1 MFSSSDTLILLG
13 ASLLLVGIVASR
25 LSSRLGLPLLLLF
38 MGVGM
43 LAGEDG
49 FGGLRFDD
57 FERAFLLSQLALAVI
72 LLDGGLRTELDRVRI
87 VLAPAAVLATA
98 GVVITAALTAAF
110 AVLLLGLDWPVALL
124 IGAIVSSTDAA
135 AVFGLLGQARL
146 NQRVSGTL
154 ELESGAN
161 DPMAIFLVV
170 VLVGVVAG
178 EGATTLSGLAGTLAL
193 QLGLGA
199 LGGLVGG
206 WVLVA
211 LLARLRLVEGLY
223 ALLVASGGLTLFAL
237 INLLG
242 GSGFLAIYLAGVLVG
257 NRRSDATDHVFRVMD
272 GMAWL
277 AQASMFLVL
286 GLLATPSLMGERLPG
301 AIAVATFL
309 ILVARPVAI
318 WLGLAPF
325 RYPLREIAFISW
337 VGLRGAVPIVL
348 ALFPLLAGVEGGRV
362 IFDLV
367 FAVVLISLLV
377 QGTTLQPMARL
388 LRVEGPH
395 RDRALDRVALQM
407 PMDEEM
413 ELAQFAVP
421 EASPWIG
428 RVLAD
433 WREFEVPDSLVCTA
447 VLREARLLP
456 RDPEL
461 RIAAGD
467 VLIVLQP
474 RSAGDLLAEY
484 LAPAS
489 GLTAVALGTFALD
502 GRVEAGALAEA
513 YGLRLTD
520 AERSLSVADLV
531 RARLRHPVVA
541 GDQLDLGP
549 VVLVVRQAER
559 GRPVRLGLRLV
570 ADASD

>member
-1 MFSSSDTLILLG
+1 MPSSPDTLILLG

-38 MGVGM
+38 IGLGM

-49 FGGLRFDD
+49 PGGLRFDD
-57 FERAFLLSQLALAVI
+57 FERAFLVSQLALAVI

-98 GVVITAALTAAF
+98 GVVLTAALTAAF
-110 AVLLLGLDWPVALL
+110 AMLLLDLDWPVALL

-146 NQRVSGTL
+146 NQRVSATL

-170 VLVGVVAG
+170 VLVGIVAG
-178 EGATTLSGLAGTLAL
+178 EGATTAAGLAGALAL

-272 GMAWL
+272 GLAWL
-277 AQASMFLVL
+277 AQATMFLVL

-309 ILVARPVAI
+309 ILVARPLAI

-348 ALFPLLAGVEGGRV
+348 GLFPLLAGVEGGRV

-377 QGTTLQPMARL
+377 QGTTLQPMARW
-388 LRVEGPH
+388 LRVEGPD
-395 RDRALDRVALQM
+395 RDRALDRVALDL
-407 PMDEEM
+407 PLDAEM

-421 EASPWIG
+421 EGSPWIG
-428 RVLAD
+428 RPLTGWQA
-433 WREFEVPDSLVCTA
+433 FGVPEPLSCTA
-447 VLREARLLP
+447 VLREGRLLE
-456 RDPEL
+456 PEPGL
-461 RIAAGD
+461 QIAGGD
-467 VLIVLQP
+467 LLIVLQP
-474 RSAGDLLAEY
+474 RSVGDLLAEY

-502 GRVEAGALAEA
+502 GEIESGALADA
-513 YGLRLTD
+513 YGLELND
-520 AERSLSVADLV
+520 AERRLPVADLV
-531 RARLRHPVVA
+531 HARLRHPVVP
-541 GDQLDLGP
+541 GDRLDLGP
-549 VVLVVRQAER
+549 VVLVVRQTAK

-570 ADASD
+570 ADEAG

>member
-1 MFSSSDTLILLG
+1 MRRNALLVG
-13 ASLLLVGIVASR
+13 YADPARASLLLVGIVASR
-25 LSSRLGLPLLLLF
+25 LSSRLGLPLRRRRSWASACSPGRTASALVHHF
-38 MGVGM
+38 Q
-43 LAGEDG
+43 
-49 FGGLRFDD
+49 
-57 FERAFLLSQLALAVI
+57 RAFLLSQLALAVI

-154 ELESGAN
+154 ELESGATN
-161 DPMAIFLVV
+161 SWRSSWWSRRWAWSPARGSPRCPGWPGPWLCSGSVPWVV
-170 VLVGVVAG
+170 SSAAG
-178 EGATTLSGLAGTLAL
+178 SWRCWPGCDGGRALCPAG
-193 QLGLGA
+193 
-199 LGGLVGG
+199 
-206 WVLVA
+206 
-211 LLARLRLVEGLY
+211 RLRRSDPVRPDQP
-223 ALLVASGGLTLFAL
+223 ARRSGSRSTWRRA
-237 INLLG
+237 
-242 GSGFLAIYLAGVLVG
+242 AVVG
-257 NRRSDATDHVFRVMD
+257 NRRSDATDHVFRD
-272 GMAWL
+272 GT
-277 AQASMFLVL
+277 ASPA
-286 GLLATPSLMGERLPG
+286 GPGEHVPGPRPAGDPVADGRAPAG
-301 AIAVATFL
+301 AIAVAIFL

-413 ELAQFAVP
+413 ELAQFA
-421 EASPWIG
+421 
-428 RVLAD
+428 
-433 WREFEVPDSLVCTA
+433 
-447 VLREARLLP
+447 
-456 RDPEL
+456 
-461 RIAAGD
+461 
-467 VLIVLQP
+467 
-474 RSAGDLLAEY
+474 
-484 LAPAS
+484 AP
-489 GLTAVALGTFALD
+489 T
-502 GRVEAGALAEA
+502 
-513 YGLRLTD
+513 
-520 AERSLSVADLV
+520 
-531 RARLRHPVVA
+531 P
-541 GDQLDLGP
+541 
-549 VVLVVRQAER
+549 
-559 GRPVRLGLRLV
+559 
-570 ADASD
+570 

>member
-1 MFSSSDTLILLG
+1 
-13 ASLLLVGIVASR
+13 
-25 LSSRLGLPLLLLF
+25 
-38 MGVGM
+38 
-43 LAGEDG
+43 
-49 FGGLRFDD
+49 
-57 FERAFLLSQLALAVI
+57 
-72 LLDGGLRTELDRVRI
+72 
-87 VLAPAAVLATA
+87 
-98 GVVITAALTAAF
+98 
-110 AVLLLGLDWPVALL
+110 
-124 IGAIVSSTDAA
+124 VSA
-135 AVFGLLGQARL
+135 
-146 NQRVSGTL
+146 TL

-170 VLVGVVAG
+170 VMVGIVAG

-199 LGGLVGG
+199 LGGMVGG
-206 WVLVA
+206 WILVG

-272 GMAWL
+272 GLAWL
-277 AQASMFLVL
+277 AQATMFLVL

-318 WLGLAPF
+318 WLGLAAF
-325 RYPLREIAFISW
+325 RYPLREIAFIAW

-348 ALFPLLAGVEGGRV
+348 ALFPLLAGIEGGRV

-377 QGTTLQPMARL
+377 QGTTLHPVARW
-388 LRVEGPH
+388 LRVEGPA
-395 RDRALDRVALQM
+395 RDRARDRVALQL
-407 PMDEEM
+407 PMDTEM

-421 EASPWIG
+421 EGSPWIG
-428 RVLAD
+428 RPLAG
-433 WREFEVPDSLVCTA
+433 WQEFGVAESLACTA
-447 VLREARLLP
+447 VLRDARLLP
-456 RDPEL
+456 QEPDL
-461 RIAAGD
+461 RIVAGD
-467 VLIVLQP
+467 LLIVLQP

-489 GLTAVALGTFALD
+489 GLTAAALGTFALD

-513 YGLRLTD
+513 YGLELKP
-520 AERSLSVADLV
+520 AERSLTVADLV
-531 RARLRHPVVA
+531 RSRLRHPVVP
-541 GDQLDLGP
+541 GDRLDMVP
-549 VVLVVRQAER
+549 VVLVVRQAEK
-559 GRPVRLGLRLV
+559 GRPVRLGLRLT
-570 ADASD
+570 ADDSG